1 MQIEALL
8 LSPPIAMKLQ
18 TALCIPSRLVRYLIK
33 FMNMNFEGNKQELAW
48 LQTDRKSYLWQFY
61 TFLVKFVTSQ

>member
-18 TALCIPSRLVRYLIK
+18 TALCIPWRLVRYLIA
-33 FMNMNFEGNKQELAW
+33 FMDVNFEGNKQELA
-48 LQTDRKSYLWQFY
+48 
-61 TFLVKFVTSQ
+61 